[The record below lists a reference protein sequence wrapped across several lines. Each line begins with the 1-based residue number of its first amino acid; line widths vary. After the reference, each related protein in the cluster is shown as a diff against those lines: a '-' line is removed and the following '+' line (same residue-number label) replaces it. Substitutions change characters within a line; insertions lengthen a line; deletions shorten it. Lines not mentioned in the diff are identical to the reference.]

1 MASGE
6 QDCVTRDEPE
16 TKKLKLEEAQTSSS
30 PHTGVSVDVK
40 AQMGAAVNAPV
51 LAGNTFT
58 APVTISYSTAGH
70 EISETAEKHTE
81 KQGAVLS
88 ALEKMFPRSERQELH
103 FHD

>member
-1 MASGE
+1 MMASGD

-16 TKKLKLEEAQTSSS
+16 EKKLKLEEAQTSSS

-58 APVTISYSTAGH
+58 APVTIISTAGH

-81 KQGAVLS
+81 KQDLILKEF
-88 ALEKMFPRSERQELH
+88 LETLKSNMKKKAEVQ
-103 FHD
+103 